1 MIRSVY
7 RHRSGTVV
15 MDLPPDQLAKAVRES
30 GARLWIDLTN
40 PTEQESHRVLTELY
54 QIHPL
59 AVEDAVKDSH
69 LPKLDDY
76 GGYLYL
82 VFHTLVQGD
91 ELMDIHTEELDVLLG
106 PNFLITMHEHPRP
119 SIELLCQPDHHDE
132 SGLAQGP
139 AFLLY
144 QLLSRQVDGY
154 IPLLD
159 QFEERLEALGDH
171 IFLKRNTQGDALLND
186 ILTAQSSA
194 LRVRRVLQPQSDLLY
209 RLAHHEYSVI
219 PAEVRIYFQDLY
231 DDVARLSGLSES
243 MRDLARST
251 IDTYQALTNN
261 RLGDVMRML
270 TIISTI
276 FMPLSFLAGVYGMNI
291 PLPGQSQSWFF
302 AFTVLVFLLVAGSMI
317 WYFRRNRWL

>member
-15 MDLPPDQLAKAVRES
+15 MDLPVDQLAGAAKD
-30 GARLWIDLTN
+30 GQARLWIDLMA
-40 PTEQESHRVLTELY
+40 PTVEESQQVLEGIY

-76 GGYLYL
+76 GQYLYL

-91 ELMDIHTEELDVLLG
+91 ERMDIHTEELDVLLG
-106 PNFLITMHEHPRP
+106 ANFLITMHEDQRA
-119 SIELLCQPDHHDE
+119 SIDLLCQPDYHRE
-132 SGLAQGP
+132 AGLAQGP
-139 AFLLY
+139 AYLLY

-159 QFEERLEALGDH
+159 SFEAKLEALGDQ
-171 IFLKRNTQGDALLND
+171 IFQRRMGDGHTLLND
-186 ILTAQSSA
+186 VLTAQSSA
-194 LRVRRVLQPQSDLLY
+194 LRVHRVLQPQGELLH
-209 RLAHHEYSVI
+209 RLVRNEYAVI
-219 PAEVRIYFQDLY
+219 PAELRIYFQDLY
-231 DDVARLSGLSES
+231 DDVSRLTGLTDN
-243 MRDLARST
+243 MRELTRSI

-261 RLGDVMRML
+261 RLNDVMRML
-270 TIISTI
+270 TVISTI
-276 FMPLSFLAGVYGMNI
+276 FMPLSFLAGVYGMNV
-291 PLPGQSQSWFF
+291 PLPGQTRPWFF
-302 AFTVLVFLLVAGSMI
+302 FFLVLVFVGVAGVMG